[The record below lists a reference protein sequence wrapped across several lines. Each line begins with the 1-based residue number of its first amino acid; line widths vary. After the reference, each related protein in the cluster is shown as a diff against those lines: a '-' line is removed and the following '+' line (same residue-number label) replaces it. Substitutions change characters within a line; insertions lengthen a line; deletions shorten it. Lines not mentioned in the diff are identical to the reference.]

1 MLREGPIPRFAHGL
15 LEYVAGA
22 LLVAA
27 PFLLGFDAGA
37 AIAVSIVL
45 GVLVILVAASTEG
58 PTSLI
63 NSLQIQLHI
72 VLDYAL
78 GALLVA
84 SPFLFGFS
92 DEGAPTAFFIAIGVA
107 HLLMTLGTRFLPRR
121 EGAR

>member
-1 MLREGPIPRFAHGL
+1 M
-15 LEYVAGA
+15 
-22 LLVAA
+22 
-27 PFLLGFDAGA
+27 LGFDAGA

-45 GVLVILVAASTEG
+45 GVLVILIAATTDG

-78 GALLVA
+78 GAFLVA

-92 DEGAPTAFFIAIGVA
+92 DEGGATAFFIAIGVA
-107 HLLMTLGTRFLPRR
+107 HLLVTIGTRFRRRDEPRR
-121 EGAR
+121 QAARNRAGYSP